1 MKTIIIGGVA
11 GGATCAAR
19 LRRLDEYMKITMYE
33 KSGYISY
40 ANCGL
45 PYYIGGVIEDK
56 RELTLQTPQSFKARF
71 NVDVKVNHEVIKI
84 DSKNKEVI
92 VKDLINNKE
101 FKDNYDKLVIAT
113 GANAIIPNISGKEY
127 GFVVKNVE
135 DTFLIDNYIK
145 ENKVKKAVVV
155 GGGFIGLEMVENLV
169 HKGIAVTLVERA
181 SQVLLPIDYE
191 MASFIHNELRANKVN
206 LKLNKEL
213 ISISKENGVFKVN
226 LKDEEIDSDL
236 VVFALGVR
244 PNSSLASD
252 IGLNLGIKNSIKVNK
267 YLETSIK
274 DIYACGDVVEIK
286 NHLTNE
292 DSLISLAGPA
302 NKQARIVAD
311 NICGLKREYK
321 GALGTSIIK
330 CFNYDVAF
338 VGLNER
344 SIKEKNIKYNKI
356 YLSPNNHAYY
366 YPNSSPLNIKIL
378 FSLPE
383 YKILGA
389 QIIGNE
395 GVDKRIDVLSLA
407 IYNNMPLVML
417 KDVDFAYAPP
427 YSSAKDPINM
437 AAFIAD
443 NLVLGKLKQ
452 FYIEDIKSLLI
463 LNEGFFLDV
472 RTKKEY
478 EAGHIENFINFPLDE
493 LRQNVP
499 NIPKNKKVYV
509 MCQSALRSYIAC
521 KILSNLGYD
530 CYNLA
535 GGYRLFSSVYLDAVQ
550 NKQVLPCGIER
561 SNK

>member
-45 PYYIGGVIEDK
+45 PYYIGGVIENK
-56 RELTLQTPQSFKARF
+56 MELTLQTPQSFKARF
-71 NVDVKVNHEVIKI
+71 NVDVKVNCEVIKI
-84 DSKNKEVI
+84 DPKNKEVI
-92 VKDLINNKE
+92 IKDLINNKE

-127 GFVVKNVE
+127 GFVIKNVE

-213 ISISKENGVFKVN
+213 VSINKENGVFNVN
-226 LKDEEIDSDL
+226 LADEEIDSDL

-292 DSLISLAGPA
+292 DSLFSLAGPA

-344 SIKEKNIKYNKI
+344 SIKEKNIKYNKV
-356 YLSPNNHAYY
+356 YLSPNNHASY
-366 YPNSSPLNIKIL
+366 YPKSSPLNIKIL

-389 QIIGNE
+389 QIIGSN
-395 GVDKRIDVLSLA
+395 GVDKRIDILSLA
-407 IYNNMPLVML
+407 IYNNIPLVML

-463 LNEGFFLDV
+463 LNDGFFLDV

-478 EAGHIENFINFPLDE
+478 EAGHIEGFINFPLDE

-535 GGYRLFSSVYLDAVQ
+535 GGYRLFASVYFDAVQ

>member
-56 RELTLQTPQSFKARF
+56 MELTLQTPQSFKARF
-71 NVDVKVNHEVIKI
+71 NVDVKVNCEVIKI
-84 DSKNKEVI
+84 DPKNKEVI
-92 VKDLINNKE
+92 IKDLINNKE

-127 GFVVKNVE
+127 GFVIKNVE

-191 MASFIHNELRANKVN
+191 MASFIHNELRVNKVN

-213 ISISKENGVFKVN
+213 VSINKENGVFKVN
-226 LKDEEIDSDL
+226 LADEEIDSDL

-292 DSLISLAGPA
+292 DSLFSLAGPA

-356 YLSPNNHAYY
+356 YLSPNNHASY

-389 QIIGNE
+389 QIIGSN
-395 GVDKRIDVLSLA
+395 GVDKRIDILSLA
-407 IYNNMPLVML
+407 IYNNIPLVML

-463 LNEGFFLDV
+463 LNDGFFLDV

-478 EAGHIENFINFPLDE
+478 EAGHIEGFINFPLDE

-499 NIPKNKKVYV
+499 NIPKNKKIYV

-535 GGYRLFSSVYLDAVQ
+535 GGYRLFASVYLDAVQ

>member
-45 PYYIGGVIEDK
+45 PYYIGGVIENK
-56 RELTLQTPQSFKARF
+56 MELTLQTPQSFKARF
-71 NVDVKVNHEVIKI
+71 NVDVKVNCEVIKI
-84 DSKNKEVI
+84 DPKNKEVI
-92 VKDLINNKE
+92 IKDLINNKE

-127 GFVVKNVE
+127 GFVIKNLE

-213 ISISKENGVFKVN
+213 VSINKENGVFKVN
-226 LKDEEIDSDL
+226 LADEEIDSDL

-252 IGLNLGIKNSIKVNK
+252 IGLNLGIKKSIKVNK

-292 DSLISLAGPA
+292 DSLFSLAGPA

-356 YLSPNNHAYY
+356 YLSPNNHASY
-366 YPNSSPLNIKIL
+366 YPNRSPLNIKIL

-389 QIIGNE
+389 QIIGSN
-395 GVDKRIDVLSLA
+395 GVDKRIDILSLA
-407 IYNNMPLVML
+407 IYNNIPLVML

-463 LNEGFFLDV
+463 LNDGFFLDV

-478 EAGHIENFINFPLDE
+478 EAGHIEGFINFPLDE

-535 GGYRLFSSVYLDAVQ
+535 GGYRLFASVYLDAVQ